1 MATVVREQ
9 AGTSPGGEGSRRDD
23 HGQPSF
29 TFTVDGQTV
38 QAFEGQ
44 TILSAAIA
52 HGILDIPNL
61 CNDEKLNPTS
71 ACRMCLVHVDGQERP
86 LPSCNTPA
94 SPNMQVQTKSD
105 DLTHIRRTN
114 LEMILSD
121 HNAYCQPPCQMG
133 CPTHI
138 DIPGYLELI
147 AKGQD
152 REAARLVKEVL
163 PFPYILGL
171 VCPAPCQEVCRRA
184 LVDEEIAIC
193 RMHGY
198 AAEQSIDDPPTPWP
212 QEAATGKKV
221 AVIGAGPAGLT
232 AAYYLALK
240 GHAVKVFE
248 MMPQAGGMTRYDI
261 PEYRL
266 QKDMVD
272 RELEGVWK
280 LGVEFQG
287 NVKLGK
293 DFTVDDLFAAGYDA
307 VFLGIGA
314 WTSNPITFVDNSEAD
329 ESTQGV
335 INAISYLMDKTQGFS
350 VPVDPGTEVV
360 VLGGGFTAFDC
371 TRTSLRLG
379 AKVHTVYR
387 RGRKEMGATPEEV
400 EDGQAEGTD
409 LQLFGAP
416 VKLLQDEKG
425 NLNGIEVIRMK
436 LGEPDASGRR
446 RPLPEPGTEFTL
458 HCDTVIPAF
467 GQAPDVS
474 YFPTHVKGV
483 KTSKWKTVVTDPWNF
498 MTDRAG
504 VFSGGD
510 CQMGAKTV
518 IECVAQG
525 KLAARAMDAYLR
537 DPSPEH
543 MQQVSKLIEAEER
556 KPDLIS
562 IVPYKPV
569 EPKVKMPMLPYE
581 QRVRNFKL
589 IEMGY
594 TPEQAKRESARC
606 LQCACPAAGQC
617 DLQMY
622 SIEYGLTDN
631 RFHDGE
637 PNDFH
642 DYEVDIS
649 HSFILRDPNK
659 CINCTQCVRVCHD
672 VIGPNC
678 YGMFGQGFDT
688 IVSTPFN
695 VSLHETDCVSCGAC
709 VQVCPTGSLMM
720 AERELVKYD
729 FALDRCIFC
738 GDCVEVCPHGALGE
752 TPNFELSFYN
762 RIGQGVNLHMD
773 DLARAPEYLVP
784 QRVPRKP
791 NDVPGGLTPIIRPLP
806 ARRIR
811 E

>member
-1 MATVVREQ
+1 MATIVREP
-9 AGTSPGGEGSRRDD
+9 AGANSGGDEFKRDD
-23 HGQPSF
+23 RGHPSF
-29 TFTVDGQTV
+29 TFTIDGQTV
-38 QAFEGQ
+38 TAQEGQ

-71 ACRMCLVHVDGQERP
+71 ACRMCLVHIEGQDRP

-94 SPNMQVQTKSD
+94 TPNQKVQTKSD
-105 DLTHIRRTN
+105 ELTHVRRTN

-121 HNAYCQPPCQMG
+121 HNAYCQPPCQVG

-163 PFPYILGL
+163 PFPYMLGM
-171 VCPAPCQEVCRRA
+171 VCPAPCQEKCRRA

-198 AAEQSIDDPPTPWP
+198 AAEKSIDDPPTPWP
-212 QEAATGKKV
+212 QEAPTGKRI

-248 MMPQAGGMTRYDI
+248 MMPQAGGMTRYGI

-266 QKDMVD
+266 QKDMLD
-272 RELEGVWK
+272 KEQEGVWK
-280 LGVEFQG
+280 LGVEAQF
-287 NVKLGK
+287 NVKLGR
-293 DFTVDDLFAAGYDA
+293 DFTVDDLFDNGFDA
-307 VFLGIGA
+307 VFLAIGA

-329 ESTQGV
+329 ESTPGV
-335 INAISYLMDKTQGFS
+335 INAIAYLMDKTQGLP
-350 VPVDPGTEVV
+350 VPVDPDTKVV

-379 AKVHTVYR
+379 AETHTAYR
-387 RGRKEMGATPEEV
+387 RGRKEMGATFEEV
-400 EDGQAEGTD
+400 EDGEAEGTD
-409 LQLFGAP
+409 LQLFSAP
-416 VKLLQDEKG
+416 TRLLQENGK
-425 NLNGIEVIRMK
+425 LTGIELIRMK

-446 RPLPEPGTEFTL
+446 RPIPEKGTE
-458 HCDTVIPAF
+458 HVINCDTVIPAF

-498 MTDRAG
+498 MTDRKG

-525 KLAARAMDAYLR
+525 KLAGRSIDSYLKGE
-537 DPSPEH
+537 DMAE
-543 MQQVSKLIEAEER
+543 VSKRIEAEER
-556 KPDLIS
+556 TPDLFS

-569 EPKVKMPMLPYE
+569 EPKVKMPMLPYDD
-581 QRVRNFKL
+581 RKRNFKL

-642 DYEVDIS
+642 DYQVDVS

-678 YGMFGQGFDT
+678 YGMFGKGFDT
-688 IVSTPFN
+688 IVTTPFN
-695 VSLHETDCVSCGAC
+695 ISLHETDCVSCGAC

-762 RIGQGVNLHMD
+762 RVGEGVNLHMD
-773 DLARAPEYLVP
+773 DLARAPQYLVP
-784 QRVPRKP
+784 QYVPRHEG
-791 NDVPGGLTPIIRPLP
+791 DVPMGTNPLIRPLP

>member
-1 MATVVREQ
+1 MATRVRER
-9 AGTSPGGEGSRRDD
+9 AGASPGGGDFERDD
-23 HGQPSF
+23 HGQP
-29 TFTVDGQTV
+29 TFTLTIDGQTV
-38 QAFEGQ
+38 KAHEGQ
-44 TILSAAIA
+44 TVLSAAIA

-71 ACRMCLVHVDGQERP
+71 ACRMCLVDIQGQSRP

-94 SPNMQVQTKSD
+94 APGMVVTTKTD
-105 DLTHIRRTN
+105 QLTRIRRTN

-121 HNAYCQPPCQMG
+121 HNAYCQPPCQVG

-163 PFPYILGL
+163 PFPYMLGL
-171 VCPAPCQEVCRRA
+171 VCPAPCQDRCRRA

-193 RMHGY
+193 RMHGF
-198 AAEQSIDDPPTPWP
+198 AAERCLDDPPTPWP
-212 QEAATGKKV
+212 QEAPTGKRV
-221 AVIGAGPAGLT
+221 AVVGAGPAGLT

-240 GHAVKVFE
+240 GHAVKVFD
-248 MMPQAGGMTRYDI
+248 MMPQAGGMARYGI
-261 PEYRL
+261 PEYRF
-266 QKDMVD
+266 QKDMMD
-272 RELEGVWK
+272 KELDGVWK

-287 NVKLGK
+287 SVKLGK
-293 DFTVDDLFAAGYDA
+293 DFSIDDLFAAGYDA
-307 VFLGIGA
+307 VYLGIGA
-314 WTSNPITFVDNSEAD
+314 WTSNPITFVDGSEAD
-329 ESTQGV
+329 PSTTQGL
-335 INAISYLMDKTQGFS
+335 INAITYLMDKTQGLS
-350 VPVDPGTEVV
+350 VPVDSGTEVV
-360 VLGGGFTAFDC
+360 VLGGGFTTFDC

-379 AKVHTVYR
+379 AKVHTAYR
-387 RGRKEMGATPEEV
+387 RGRKEMTATAEEV
-400 EDGQAEGTD
+400 DDGEAEGTD
-409 LQLFGAP
+409 LRLLAAP
-416 VKLLQDEKG
+416 TRLITENGKLAGLELIK
-425 NLNGIEVIRMK
+425 MK

-446 RPLPEPGTEFTL
+446 RPIPDPGTEFTIS
-458 HCDTVIPAF
+458 CNTVIPAF

-474 YFPTHVKGV
+474 YFAEYCKGV

-498 MTDRAG
+498 MTDRPG
-504 VFSGGD
+504 VFAGGD

-525 KLAARAMDAYLR
+525 KLGARAIDAYLKGE
-537 DPSPEH
+537 D
-543 MQQVSKLIEAEER
+543 MAAVSKRIEAEER
-556 KPDLIS
+556 EPDLFS

-581 QRVRNFKL
+581 DRKRNFKL

-594 TPEQAKRESARC
+594 TPEQAKREAARC

-622 SIEYGLTDN
+622 SIEYGLSDN

-637 PNDFH
+637 PEDFH
-642 DYEVDIS
+642 DYEVDVS

-678 YGMFGQGFDT
+678 YGMFGKGFDT

-752 TPNFELSFYN
+752 TPNFELSFYD
-762 RIGQGVNLHMD
+762 RIGEGVSLHMD
-773 DLARAPEYLVP
+773 DLGRAPDYLVP
-784 QRVPRKP
+784 QRVPRHEG
-791 NDVPGGLTPIIRPLP
+791 DVPGGINPLIRPMP